1 MPLPPVPPVGPL
13 PPVGQHPL
21 FSGVSLSTRI
31 SLLIADADIP
41 PDHHV
46 AVVAV
51 ADAEGARAVIVGRI
65 GDHWKI
71 QGSVEHAWTGAT
83 DAQLAVKA
91 SW

>member
-1 MPLPPVPPVGPL
+1 MMPTMPTP
-13 PPVGQHPL
+13 GQHPL
-21 FSGVSLSTRI
+21 FSGVSLSKRI

-41 PDHHV
+41 PTHHV

-71 QGSVEHAWTGAT
+71 QGSVEHAWTGGT
-83 DAQLAVKA
+83 DAHLAVKA